1 MMLFLLIFLFV
12 FGCES
17 NSRDDRYYYGG
28 YEGEYRAIIER
39 IRDVPVD
46 NTFEVRAKL
55 KDHHNDVFTERRTI
69 AIRLT
74 GGDSRARLRG
84 DTQKETRN
92 GRVVFSNLRIDRE
105 GRNYRIES
113 LFKVNGQKFYD
124 RSNKF
129 DVIDDD
135 GDDDD
140 GISIGGSL
148 FSVDLEGLPDDIVAG
163 EALPNLTFTMKLLGN
178 KSTGGT
184 VKLKVK
190 DYRGRTVDDA
200 LVVWR
205 KPELSATVRSGKA
218 VFAEAF
224 FTQALEEDAEL
235 VATAV
240 RFVGTKKFTL
250 PRVHRGDIDVDI
262 SRITTNAGST
272 EVRGTVWVDG
282 AECSNCTLNAYLIS
296 NDKVKDASATTT
308 DSRGSF
314 TAAIP
319 TWSCVSGTVYSGAVK
334 VVQRG
339 NRYYALAQGNC
350 D

>member
-1 MMLFLLIFLFV
+1 M
-12 FGCES
+12 
-17 NSRDDRYYYGG
+17 
-28 YEGEYRAIIER
+28 
-39 IRDVPVD
+39 PVN

-55 KDHHNDVFTERRTI
+55 KDSHNDIFTANRTV

-74 GGDSRARLRG
+74 GGDSQAQLRG

-113 LFKVNGQKFYD
+113 LLKVNGKKFYN

-135 GDDDD
+135 DDDDD

-148 FSVDLEGLPDDIVAG
+148 FSVDLEGLPDDIIAG
-163 EALPNLTFTMKLLGN
+163 KVLPNLTFTMKLLGN

-190 DYRGRTVDDA
+190 DYRGQKLDDA

-235 VATAV
+235 IAEAV

-250 PRVHRGDIDVDI
+250 PRVHAADIDVDI
-262 SRITTNAGST
+262 SRITTNAGNT
-272 EVRGTVWVDG
+272 EVHGTVWVEG
-282 AECSNCTLNAYLIS
+282 VECSNCTLNAYLVS
-296 NDKVKDASATTT
+296 SDNVKDASTTT
-308 DSRGSF
+308 TNSHGAF
-314 TAAIP
+314 TASIP
-319 TWSCVSGTVYSGAVK
+319 AWSCLSGTVYRGAVK
-334 VVQRG
+334 VAHRSD
-339 NRYYALAQGNC
+339 NYYAWVQSNC
-350 D
+350 G